1 MAVVVPEVAN
11 LEPSNPILGPNTD
24 PAGHIPGP
32 EVDLSNVASNS
43 KSRVQTA
50 FQAKEIVAESS

>member
-1 MAVVVPEVAN
+1 MVPEVAN

-32 EVDLSNVASNS
+32 EVNLSKVANS
-43 KSRVQTA
+43 KSRAQTA
-50 FQAKEIVAESS
+50 VQANEIVAESS

>member
-32 EVDLSNVASNS
+32 EVNLSKVANS
-43 KSRVQTA
+43 KSRAQTA
-50 FQAKEIVAESS
+50 VQANEIVAESS